1 MNNNMNMPIIP
12 LTAVSCGKKVRI
24 VSIVG
29 GRGAREHLADIGV
42 DIGSEIEIL
51 KRGAPGPFLIAA
63 KEVRLAIGQGMAQKI
78 MVSAGEAEG
87 DTRSELK

>member
-1 MNNNMNMPIIP
+1 MNMPIIP
-12 LTAVSCGKKVRI
+12 LTAVPCGRKVRI

-29 GRGAREHLADIGV
+29 GRGVREHLADMGV

-78 MVSAGEAEG
+78 MIVEG
-87 DTRSELK
+87 DTKSELK